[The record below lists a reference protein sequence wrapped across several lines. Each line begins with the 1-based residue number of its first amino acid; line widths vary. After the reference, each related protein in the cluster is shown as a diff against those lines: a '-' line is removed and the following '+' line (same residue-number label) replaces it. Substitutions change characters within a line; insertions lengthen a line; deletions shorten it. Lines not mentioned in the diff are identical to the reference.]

1 MKRDYSPRRAWLF
14 GCLYFTVCLVI
25 AVVSGVLHR
34 VFAEPLVSSSR
45 LSDGV
50 WIGATALVT
59 AHVSFGYLYFWPRGT
74 TAHGRPRHPGALV
87 FGIAWGI
94 AQAMLVL
101 SLFEWLDRITGVR
114 WLSASLTIAGWS
126 MFAGLWQSRFW
137 DVHVAPDHN
146 IREWNLRKVLVVHVP
161 FLVLSVAHFAAYGN
175 AAVFVA
181 WWVLALAAS
190 AWAMRFPAPW
200 HPPTPG
206 HDGRGIPAA
215 DVA

>member
-1 MKRDYSPRRAWLF
+1 MKREYSPWRAWLF
-14 GCLYFTVCLVI
+14 GGLYCGACLVI
-25 AVVSGVLHR
+25 AATSGVLQR
-34 VFAEPLVSSSR
+34 VLAEPLADPAQ

-126 MFAGLWQSRFW
+126 TFAGLWQSRFW
-137 DVHVAPDHN
+137 DIHVAPDHN

-161 FLVLSVAHFAAYGN
+161 FLVLSVAHFAVYGN
-175 AAVFVA
+175 AAVFIA
-181 WWVLALAAS
+181 WWVLRRNLTRVSSIVAIVFGALLIYAGA
-190 AWAMRFPAPW
+190 
-200 HPPTPG
+200 
-206 HDGRGIPAA
+206 
-215 DVA
+215 